1 VFTIIYLK
9 QTVFLGYI
17 VLQLLCNYNLC
28 YFPCSMLCT
37 FTFWS
42 MCAVPNRPVFCSS
55 LNSCFSSILLRYFL
69 NDYEMVAAA
78 LVNTVITFVC
88 TFQIPFVSVV
98 GPCMFLNILSY
109 FPSPEIATY
118 INKHVPFSL
127 SSIMMS
133 SLLLGRVL
141 WLSTCWFPDM
151 VTLPLWL
158 VYTDF
163 GKYSFQCSLSNF
175 IPISLHTIKCSWAYT
190 VSFLCM

>member
-1 VFTIIYLK
+1 
-9 QTVFLGYI
+9 
-17 VLQLLCNYNLC
+17 
-28 YFPCSMLCT
+28 
-37 FTFWS
+37 

-141 WLSTCWFPDM
+141 
-151 VTLPLWL
+151 
-158 VYTDF
+158 
-163 GKYSFQCSLSNF
+163 
-175 IPISLHTIKCSWAYT
+175 
-190 VSFLCM
+190 